1 MSIVS
6 NLLRLHRW
14 QLEERRRY
22 LAELESLAGRLR
34 ADTVRLTADTNFEPA
49 NSLEQ
54 DNSGSRVLTRSLVE
68 RCNRLEHSIAEIET
82 QIVEARAAVAVAE
95 SEVAHYEAAAA
106 PRSSMGSGGAGR
118 VHRRVQDRVPYR
130 LRHRGA

>member
-34 ADTVRLTADTNFEPA
+34 ADTVRLTADTDFEPA
-49 NSLEQ
+49 NSLQ
-54 DNSGSRVLTRSLVE
+54 NNSGSRVLTRSLVE
-68 RCNRLEHSIAEIET
+68 RRNRLEHSIAEIET

-106 PRSSMGSGGAGR
+106 PGSSMGSGGAGR

-130 LRHRGA
+130 LRRRGA